1 MASMDPHERLR
12 ELERLGEAYYDAMYD
27 ARNPTADYANA
38 KDAFRDAIALAHQIG
53 ETATVE
59 RLQARLAHI
68 KAVFRS
74 QFS

>member
-1 MASMDPHERLR
+1 MDQHERLR
-12 ELERLGEAYYDAMYD
+12 ELERLGEAHYDAMYD

-38 KDAFRDAIALAHQIG
+38 KDAFRDAIALARTIG
-53 ETATVE
+53 ETTTVE